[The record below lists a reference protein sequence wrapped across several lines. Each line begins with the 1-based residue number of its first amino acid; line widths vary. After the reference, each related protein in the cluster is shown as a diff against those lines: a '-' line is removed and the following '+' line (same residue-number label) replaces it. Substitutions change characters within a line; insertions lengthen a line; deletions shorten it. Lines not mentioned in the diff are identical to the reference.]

1 MGEAININWMSDLD
15 ESQNKQRK
23 PTEGILVN
31 TDPRY
36 LKTKEILEDSDDFLP
51 TKLLKTTR
59 AGATTG
65 LCANAI
71 DARLRFVLFAPTKEI
86 AHKTIKNSVKYS
98 NKGEA
103 NIKLLLS
110 NHACLK
116 NKKMVEDYPDVGK
129 IPILPLPGKCEKCKY
144 FDRCP
149 VTDFIRSSIR
159 DINGVGM
166 TYQKLKAIIFSDSE
180 TAETIKKR
188 LSSAKVF
195 LFDEAHNYETPDVVS
210 IQMFPHRDLSGY
222 QELFSKNKK
231 ILPFLERFAE
241 LKHQLQPHI
250 MELIQVKDDA
260 LKNRMAI
267 DLKDHEMMEFKQTV
281 AALKEVINVM
291 KTREVFNL
299 SIDEVLFIFDMIMV
313 LSTDKLVLHYIKTD
327 NGDSV
332 HLSAK
337 DGLHLTTR
345 RFLGMLN
352 PAKKK
357 KIVFTSATFGDYD
370 YTPIFGFHHQIVM
383 PDVMNSNEKMMI
395 YPDTFKLDDINYS
408 KRYAERIID
417 EAEAYEKKYPGI
429 RFVCM
434 KKNVAFWLYYR
445 LEERGYKI
453 NIDYY
458 RSDRTIGVSSDER
471 RCVCVGAPTSPINA
485 HDGVAD
491 TFEQSQKLRI
501 DGNYAAFW
509 QAISRF
515 KDPAGIDES
524 FIHCI
529 GVKELEIKKMI
540 TWGMN
545 RKLYMKGIVCTKV
558 LADDNFAMPR
568 LFSKNEQRVVS
579 MIKKYK
585 NIAHSVLLKRLV
597 MKADEL
603 NRIIDDLKRDGV
615 IHNDVVETKTKPTRL
630 YSIA

>member
-1 MGEAININWMSDLD
+1 VIKRVTKTIATALV
-15 ESQNKQRK
+15 
-23 PTEGILVN
+23 GIGMN
-31 TDPRY
+31 SDPRY
-36 LKTKEILEDSDDFLP
+36 LETKHILKEIDDYLP
-51 TKLLKTTR
+51 TKLYKTTR

-71 DARLRFVLFAPTKEI
+71 DSKLRFVLFAPTKEI
-86 AHKTIKNSVKYS
+86 AHKTIKNSIKYS
-98 NKGEA
+98 NKADA

-116 NKKMVEDYPDVGK
+116 NKKMVEEYPDVGK
-129 IPILPLPGKCEKCKY
+129 IPILPLPGKCEECKY
-144 FDRCP
+144 FHRCP

-159 DINGVGM
+159 DINGVGL
-166 TYQKLKAIIFSDSE
+166 TYQKLMAIMFSDSD
-180 TAETIKKR
+180 TADTIKRR
-188 LSSAKVF
+188 LTHAKVF
-195 LFDEAHNYETPDVVS
+195 IFDEAHNYETPDVVS
-210 IQMFPHRDLSGY
+210 IQMYPHHDLSRY
-222 QELFSKNKK
+222 QELFEKNKK

-241 LKHQLQPHI
+241 LKHRLQSHV
-250 MELIQVKDDA
+250 MELVQVKDDA

-267 DLKDHEMMEFKQTV
+267 DLKDHNAMNFKQTV
-281 AALKEVINVM
+281 KALKEIIDVM
-291 KTREVFNL
+291 KHRDDFGL
-299 SIDEVLFIFDMIMV
+299 SIEEVLFIFDVIMV

-337 DGLHLTTR
+337 DGLHLSTKM
-345 RFLGMLN
+345 FLGMLD
-352 PAKKK
+352 PKKKK
-357 KIVFTSATFGDYD
+357 KIIFTSATFGDYD
-370 YTPIFGFHHQIVM
+370 YTQLVGFHHQVVM
-383 PDVMNSNEKMMI
+383 PDVMSSNEKMTI

-417 EAEAYEKKYPGI
+417 EAEMYEKKYPGI

-458 RSDRTIGVSSDER
+458 RSDRTLGVSSDER
-471 RCVCVGAPTSPINA
+471 RCICVGAPTSPINA
-485 HDGVAD
+485 FDGIVD
-491 TFEQSQKLRI
+491 TFEQSQKRRV

-515 KDPAGIDES
+515 KDPAGIDNS

-529 GVKELEIKKMI
+529 GVKESEIKKMI

-545 RKLYMKGIVCTKV
+545 RKLYMKGIVCSRV

-568 LFSKNEQRVVS
+568 LLSKNRLRVIK
-579 MIKKYK
+579 MIKRYK
-585 NIAHSVLLKRLV
+585 NISHNDLRRRLE

-603 NRIIDDLKRDGV
+603 NGILSILKKDGT
-615 IHNDVVETKTKPTRL
+615 IRNDVVKTKTKPVRS
-630 YSIA
+630 YSMA